1 MQPAPAI
8 PLEKLAAID
17 AQLEAG
23 RPRERVFAD
32 AGVTS
37 EVWERAK
44 DAWFAQMASEAVGGK
59 GRKLHKQYHELLR
72 AERRATSSEKRQT
85 SRKLEGK
92 APKAPVARL
101 SPLAAQYRPD
111 APRVS
116 SRPEA
121 AESPS
126 GVFRAPAMPVPVVS
140 PVRDPSV
147 SGEGLVKTLPFGGAA
162 QPPPMVPSV
171 VPNQAA
177 PTNLPAK
184 AKPTRPAKETVAFD
198 MRVDEEHTLLHKG
211 GAKAAL
217 PFVQAKQAAATLDE
231 TSEPVR
237 SPLRKDPLPF
247 VQAKQNQPVLDET
260 SATPGRAPRE
270 VLPFVGAQRTNT
282 PSTPPPAHKP
292 STPPPAAQ
300 KPSVPPPAAFAA
312 DPLEQTR
319 FDVVVPRGEA
329 LPFSGGAAPA
339 PQATNPP
346 KAKGLPFQQA
356 PAQPAQASPSTPPPP
371 NAQAGLPFQRTAAPT
386 VTNVRPGSQAPP
398 PNNAEPLDLTRYA
411 CLCAELARYPE
422 DSERIFTRYGLGEPR
437 LRASVD
443 ATWRTRLSQD
453 PQLYRTWQEYYQ
465 HYFTQ
470 WFGQGRKM

>member
-23 RPRERVFAD
+23 KPRDRVFAD

-44 DAWFAQMASEAVGGK
+44 DAWFARMASEAVGGK
-59 GRKLHKQYHELLR
+59 GRKLHKRYHDLLQ
-72 AERRATSSEKRQT
+72 AERKATGTAKRQT
-85 SRKLEGK
+85 PKKLEGK
-92 APKAPVARL
+92 APKAPAARL

-126 GVFRAPAMPVPVVS
+126 GVFRAPVAPPPVVA
-140 PVRDPSV
+140 PVREPST
-147 SGEGLVKTLPFGGAA
+147 SGEVLVNALPFGGAA
-162 QPPPMVPSV
+162 QPLPFVPSAA
-171 VPNQAA
+171 PNPSA
-177 PTNLPAK
+177 PTNLPGQ
-184 AKPTRPAKETVAFD
+184 AKPLRASKETVAFD
-198 MRVDEEHTLLHKG
+198 MRVDEEQTLLHKG

-217 PFVQAKQAAATLDE
+217 PFVQTKPAPASFDE

-247 VQAKQNQPVLDET
+247 VQTKQRSAAIDET
-260 SATPGRAPRE
+260 SVTPGKASRD
-270 VLPFVGAQRTNT
+270 VLPFVAAQRSAA
-282 PSTPPPAHKP
+282 PSAPPPAHRP
-292 STPPPAAQ
+292 SAPPPPA
-300 KPSVPPPAAFAA
+300 FGA

-319 FDVVVPRGEA
+319 FDVVAPRADA
-329 LPFSGGAAPA
+329 LPFSGGSTSS
-339 PQATNPP
+339 PQPTNPS

-356 PAQPAQASPSTPPPP
+356 PSPPAQASPSTPPPP
-371 NAQAGLPFQRTAAPT
+371 NPQSGLPFQKSAPPAGAGA
-386 VTNVRPGSQAPP
+386 RPASQAPP
-398 PNNAEPLDLTRYA
+398 PNQAEPIDLTRYA

-422 DSERIFTRYGLGEPR
+422 ESERIFTRYGLAEPR

-443 ATWRTRLSQD
+443 ATWRSRLSQD